1 MKTNRLIIA
10 AAGAGKTTFLV
21 KEALKQKDGNVLIVT
36 YTQANEEEIRKKII
50 EINKCIPENIRVQ
63 TWFSFLLQHG
73 VRPYQGCL
81 FEENVKGM
89 ILVNQRSAVKYY
101 NTRGIPVCY
110 KEDEELEKHY
120 FTNTFKI
127 YSDKLSKFVFKC
139 NHKSGGAVVDRLS
152 RIYSHIFIDEIQDL
166 AGYDLELLKLLFG
179 SDSNILMVGDPRQ
192 VTYLT
197 HNESKFKKYRDGKI
211 KDFIQNECKKSNCE
225 IDEVTLNLSYRNN
238 EQICKFSSKL
248 YPNFAT
254 CETNQKEVTKHDGV
268 FLVKK
273 QDVKKY
279 LESFNPVQLR
289 DSIKVEI
296 YQIFKTL
303 NFGESKGL
311 TFDRVLIY
319 PTEPFVKWLINN
331 NFDLKPTSRSKFY
344 VAITRA
350 KYSVGIIYDFD
361 SLLKIEGVKLYE
373 ITEKTQLRLMYE
385 G

>member
-1 MKTNRLIIA
+1 MLENSGKLPIEDEIDVISVGTSFLRFLEIA
-10 AAGAGKTTFLV
+10 EK
-21 KEALKQKDGNVLIVT
+21 
-36 YTQANEEEIRKKII
+36 
-50 EINKCIPENIRVQ
+50 INKSVVVVTDNDGDIGAVHKKYENYLGDKIKPHIKICFDNTVD
-63 TWFSFLLQHG
+63 S
-73 VRPYQGCL
+73 GCL
-81 FEENVKGM
+81 MLGTKPFN
-89 ILVNQRSAVKYY
+89 Y
-101 NTRGIPVCY
+101 NT
-110 KEDEELEKHY
+110 LEPKMLKVNDLQK
-120 FTNTFKI
+120 FNRILGTNF
-127 YSDKLSKFVFKC
+127 
-139 NHKSGGAVVDRLS
+139 DRLDD
-152 RIYSHIFIDEIQDL
+152 FQDL

-225 IDEVTLNLSYRNN
+225 IDEVTLNLSFRNN

-254 CETNQKEVTKHDGV
+254 CASNQKEVTKHDGV

-279 LESFNPVQLR
+279 LEAYNPVQLK

-296 YQIFKTL
+296 YQIFKTV

-311 TFDRVLIY
+311 TFERVLIY
-319 PTEPFVKWLINN
+319 PKEPFVKWLINN

-350 KYSVGIIYDFD
+350 RYRVGIVYDFD
-361 SLLKIEGVKLYE
+361 SLLKIEGVKFYGT
-373 ITEKTQLRLMYE
+373 TEKTQLPLMY
-385 G
+385 